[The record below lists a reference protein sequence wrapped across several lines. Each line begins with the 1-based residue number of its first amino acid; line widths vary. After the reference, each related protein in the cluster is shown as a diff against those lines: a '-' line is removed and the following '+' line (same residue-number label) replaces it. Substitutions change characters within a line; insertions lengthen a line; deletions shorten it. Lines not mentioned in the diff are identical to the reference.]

1 MLVCPRCNSPNPDW
15 TIHCQSCK
23 ASIQPSVNCSHC
35 GILVLKTASFCGQ
48 CGVALR
54 QDSLNLYQ
62 GAAPGFAQPAK
73 VSPSPLPVYHQ
84 ANVLGINAVPF
95 PIDPGKAVVPDNI
108 APLQNPQRNE
118 PIAPQAKP
126 THLKAQLSHQQTN
139 QVFPLPSEDRVIY
152 LGKPN
157 DRFPPDIDL
166 SILPDG
172 DVVSRVHARIV
183 IDYQGYFLEDLG
195 SSNGTYVNDR
205 RLSTGESYRLTKG
218 DRVVLGKNNLV
229 SFIFDERA

>member
-15 TIHCQSCK
+15 TIHCQSCNVP
-23 ASIQPSVNCSHC
+23 IQPSVNCSNC

-54 QDSLNLYQ
+54 QGSLALYQ
-62 GAAPGFAQPAK
+62 GAASVLPQPAE
-73 VSPSPLPVYHQ
+73 VSPSPLPVYPQ
-84 ANVLGINAVPF
+84 ENVLGINAVPF
-95 PIDPGKAVVPDNI
+95 PTDPGKVIVQETLT
-108 APLQNPQRNE
+108 PLQNPQKNE
-118 PIAPQAKP
+118 PIAPSAKP
-126 THLKAQLSHQQTN
+126 ILLKTQLCHQQTN
-139 QVFPLPSEDRVIY
+139 QVFPLPSGDMVIY

-166 SILPDG
+166 SILPNA

-183 IDYQGYFLEDLG
+183 IDHQGYFLEDLG
-195 SSNGTYVNDR
+195 SSNGTYINDR
-205 RLSTGESYRLTKG
+205 CLSTGESYLLTKG
-218 DRVVLGKNNLV
+218 DRFVLGKNNLV